1 MSYCTEVKNEICS
14 HKASSRCCRKAECA
28 GLYLGAKKKKNGN
41 ITFKTAS
48 QEVAY
53 LIEKCFERHLGEC
66 IVQISNN
73 GSYNLEFSSSDGYY
87 EFSDIS
93 NIFDKECCQSAF
105 VRGAFLICGQL
116 TNPGA
121 NYRLDFN
128 LRAEESAQLL
138 FAVLTEA
145 GFSPRL
151 SVKSSGYATV
161 YFKNS
166 NAIEDLL
173 TYMGATLSTLD
184 LMEIKVEKDYKNHL
198 NRTLNFET
206 ANYVRSYASGN
217 AQITAIELLRE
228 RGILETLSPELI
240 NAAELRL
247 SNPDASLST
256 LSSMSGVSKSGLN
269 HRLKKIV
276 ELAEKS
282 EEKT

>member
-1 MSYCTEVKNEICS
+1 MSFCAEVKNEICS

-28 GLYLGAKKKKNGN
+28 GLYLGAKKKKNGDV
-41 ITFKTAS
+41 TFKTSS

-53 LIEKCFERHLGEC
+53 LIERCFERHLGEC
-66 IVQISNN
+66 TLKISNN
-73 GSYNLEFSSSDGYY
+73 GSYNLDFSSNGTNY
-87 EFSDIS
+87 EFGDIS
-93 NIFDKECCQSAF
+93 NIFEKECCRASYI
-105 VRGAFLICGQL
+105 RGAFLICGQL
-116 TNPGA
+116 TNPGE

-138 FAVLTEA
+138 FAVLTES
-145 GFSPRL
+145 GFQPRL

-206 ANYVRSYASGN
+206 ANYVRSYAAGN
-217 AQITAIELLRE
+217 NQLNAILHLQEQ
-228 RGILETLSPELI
+228 GILETLSPELI
-240 NAAELRL
+240 ATAKLRID
-247 SNPDASLST
+247 NPDASLT
-256 LSSMSGVSKSGLN
+256 ALSEISGISKSSLN
-269 HRLKKIV
+269 NRLHRLM
-276 ELAEKS
+276 ELAKNR
-282 EEKT
+282 

>member
-28 GLYLGAKKKKNGN
+28 GLYLGAKRKKNGD

-53 LIEKCFERHLGEC
+53 LIEKCFERHFGEC
-66 IVQISNN
+66 TVRISNN
-73 GSYNLEFSSSDGYY
+73 GSYNLDFLSENANFEFG
-87 EFSDIS
+87 DIS
-93 NIFDKECCQSAF
+93 NVFEKECCRASYI
-105 VRGAFLICGQL
+105 RGAFLICGQL

-128 LRAEESAQLL
+128 LRAEESAKLL
-138 FAVLTEA
+138 FSVLSEA

-151 SVKSSGYATV
+151 SVKSTGYATV

-206 ANYVRSYASGN
+206 ANYVRSYAAGN
-217 AQITAIELLRE
+217 LQVNAILTLKE
-228 RGILETLSPELI
+228 RGVLDMLSYELV
-240 NAAELRL
+240 AAAQLRL
-247 SNPDASLST
+247 DNPDASLT
-256 LSSMSGVSKSGLN
+256 ALSEISGVSKSSLN
-269 HRLKKIV
+269 HRLHKLM
-276 ELAEKS
+276 ELAKIGE
-282 EEKT
+282 

>member
-14 HKASSRCCRKAECA
+14 RKASSRCCRKAECA
-28 GLYLGAKKKKNGN
+28 GLYLGAKRKKNGN
-41 ITFKTAS
+41 ISFKTAS

-53 LIEKCFERHLGEC
+53 LIEKCFERHLGES

-73 GSYNLEFSSSDGYY
+73 GTYNLDFSSSDGYF

-93 NIFDKECCQSAF
+93 NVFEKECCQAAF

-128 LRAEESAQLL
+128 LTAEESAQLL
-138 FAVLTEA
+138 VAVLNEA

-184 LMEIKVEKDYKNHL
+184 LMEIKIEKDYKNHL
-198 NRTLNFET
+198 NRTINFDT
-206 ANYVRSYASGN
+206 ANYVRSYSAGEAQVN
-217 AQITAIELLRE
+217 AINGLKV
-228 RGILETLSPELI
+228 RGVYDMLTSEQQEI
-240 NAAELRL
+240 AQLRL
-247 SNPDASLST
+247 DNPDASLTVLANLAGISR
-256 LSSMSGVSKSGLN
+256 SSFN
-269 HRLKKIV
+269 RKIQKIM

-282 EEKT
+282 GEAK

>member
-53 LIEKCFERHLGEC
+53 LIERCFERHLGEC
-66 IVQISNN
+66 TVKISNN
-73 GSYNLEFSSSDGYY
+73 GSYNLDFSAGGANYDFG
-87 EFSDIS
+87 DIS
-93 NIFDKECCQSAF
+93 NVFEKECCMASF

-151 SVKSSGYATV
+151 SIKSTGYATV

-198 NRTLNFET
+198 NRTINFDT
-206 ANYVRSYASGN
+206 ANYVRSYQASN
-217 AQITAIELLRE
+217 AQIAAIERLQKT
-228 RGILETLSPELI
+228 GVFDTLSNEL
-240 NAAELRL
+240 AEVARLRID
-247 SNPDASLST
+247 NPDAT
-256 LSSMSGVSKSGLN
+256 LSALAKLSGISKSGLN
-269 HRLKKIV
+269 HRLKKIT

-282 EEKT
+282 GDR